1 MSKLIAISVDVTK
14 LDKSKFITGKKGTY
28 VNLTVS
34 VNDSADQFGND
45 SSVWQSQSE
54 EERKA
59 KSNVKMDKERNS
71 LRMALG
77 GLLSALKKDNED
89 EASKALIAACVN
101 AESMLTKE
109 YINFFKL
116 HD

>member
-1 MSKLIAISVDVTK
+1 MTTTTLPPTFCPFHTTETASCAYWITCSPHEWVWTQAEQEAMAKAI
-14 LDKSKFITGKKGTY
+14 
-28 VNLTVS
+28 VN
-34 VNDSADQFGND
+34 
-45 SSVWQSQSE
+45 
-54 EERKA
+54 
-59 KSNVKMDKERNS
+59 MDKERNS

>member
-1 MSKLIAISVDVTK
+1 MTTTLPPTFCPFHTSEPASCAYWITCSEHEWVWTQAEQEAMAKAIVD
-14 LDKSKFITGKKGTY
+14 
-28 VNLTVS
+28 
-34 VNDSADQFGND
+34 
-45 SSVWQSQSE
+45 
-54 EERKA
+54 
-59 KSNVKMDKERNS
+59 MDKERNS

-77 GLLSALKKDNED
+77 GLLAALKKDS
-89 EASKALIAACVN
+89 EAGLTAACVK

>member
-59 KSNVKMDKERNS
+59 KADRAFCGNGKVVYDSESK
-71 LRMALG
+71 G
-77 GLLSALKKDNED
+77 TTT
-89 EASKALIAACVN
+89 ASKKQDVVEDLP
-101 AESMLTKE
+101 
-109 YINFFKL
+109 F
-116 HD
+116 